1 MPTLR
6 LQSVKD
12 AQTGDVTMIRAFQ
25 NLSPKVAETAF
36 IAETAVIIGDV
47 EIGDQSSVWYNCVVR
62 GDVNRIRIG
71 ARSNVQDLSMLH
83 VTHKKNADD
92 PGAPLIIGDDVTIGH
107 SVTLH
112 GCTLLN
118 GCFIGMQAMV
128 MDHAVVGEGALV
140 GARAMVTEGTV
151 IAPHTL
157 WIGAPA
163 KYKRDLTP
171 KEVAWLQKSAGNYVK
186 YSLQYIID
194 AEERATAARGVY
206 TP

>member
-1 MPTLR
+1 
-6 LQSVKD
+6 
-12 AQTGDVTMIRAFQ
+12 MIKSFQ
-25 NLSPKVAETAF
+25 GITPAIAHSAF

-47 EIGDQSSVWYNCVVR
+47 EIGEQASVWYNCVVR

-112 GCTLLN
+112 GCTLKN

-128 MDHAVVGEGALV
+128 MDRAVIGEGALV
-140 GARAMVTEGTV
+140 GARALVTEGTV
-151 IAPHTL
+151 VPPHTL
-157 WIGAPA
+157 WVGAPA
-163 KYKRDLTP
+163 RYKRDLTADEIARL
-171 KEVAWLQKSAGNYVK
+171 KKSAGNYVNYAQSYK
-186 YSLQYIID
+186 
-194 AEERATAARGVY
+194 AEENEAAAAVLAI
-206 TP
+206 T